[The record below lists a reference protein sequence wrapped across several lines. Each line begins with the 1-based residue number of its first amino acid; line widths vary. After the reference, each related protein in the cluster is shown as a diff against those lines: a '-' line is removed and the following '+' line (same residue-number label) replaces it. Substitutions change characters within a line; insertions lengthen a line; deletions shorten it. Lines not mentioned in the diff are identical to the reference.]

1 MSPTGAVVSQDFESG
16 IATGWNLVG
25 SDPKK
30 SVGWRVCKK
39 RSKSP
44 GSYSLCYCDV
54 ANYDYDSPGT
64 PNNGTA
70 TMPMIKLNPK
80 NAALTFWLYFD
91 VERLS
96 SFDVFSVEIDDGM
109 TTIEVWESKPRKM
122 RSWEEVK
129 IDLSAYSG
137 KNISIRFSFDTV
149 DQNSN
154 SGEGVYI
161 DDVLLYHG
169 C

>member
-1 MSPTGAVVSQDFESG
+1 
-16 IATGWNLVG
+16 
-25 SDPKK
+25 
-30 SVGWRVCKK
+30 
-39 RSKSP
+39 
-44 GSYSLCYCDV
+44 
-54 ANYDYDSPGT
+54 
-64 PNNGTA
+64 
-70 TMPMIKLNPK
+70 MIKLNPK